1 MEKKKIHEER
11 NNLVVKSNELIRNV
25 RYSLTEQEQ
34 KIVIFLISQIRKD
47 DTELNSIKLRLK
59 DYCEIAG
66 IEYYGGSI
74 SHLKDTIRNIS
85 NKSWW
90 ISGTESNKE
99 DLLRWIDTASLDG
112 ETVEIILSQSLKPFI
127 LQLKENF
134 TKYEMIEVLAL
145 RGKYTIRLYEIFRS
159 YLWLR
164 KWRVKVDDLRDL
176 IQCDKYKAFKEFNRN
191 ILKYSTDEI
200 NNYSGLEVSYVTI
213 KKGRYIEEIEFDINE
228 KQGYQ
233 MSIDMIMNRNARL
246 G

>member
-1 MEKKKIHEER
+1 MDKKEIHEQR
-11 NNLVVKSNELIRNV
+11 TNLVVKSNELIRNV
-25 RYSLTEQEQ
+25 RYSLSEQEQ
-34 KIVIFLISQIRKD
+34 KIVIFLISQIGKD
-47 DTELNSIKLRLK
+47 DKELNKVRIRLK

-90 ISGTESNKE
+90 ITESEKKSE
-99 DLLRWIDTASLDG
+99 LLRWIDTASVDG
-112 ETVEIILSQSLKPFI
+112 ETVDIVLSQSLKPFI

-159 YLWLR
+159 YLWLG
-164 KWRVKVDDLRDL
+164 KWRVKVTDLREL

-191 ILKYSTDEI
+191 ILKYSIDEI
-200 NNYSGLEVSYVTI
+200 NNYSGLEVDYVTI
-213 KKGRYIEEIEFDINE
+213 KKGRYIEEIEFNIDE

-233 MSIDMIMNRNARL
+233 MSIEMIINRNARL